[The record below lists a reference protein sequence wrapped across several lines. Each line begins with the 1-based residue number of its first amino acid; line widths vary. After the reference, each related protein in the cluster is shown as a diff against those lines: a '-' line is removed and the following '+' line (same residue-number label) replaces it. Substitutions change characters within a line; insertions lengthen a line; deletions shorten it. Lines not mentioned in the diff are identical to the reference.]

1 MRHVL
6 LVDDEEAILY
16 VFQKY
21 LERAG
26 FAVSTAANAHDAI
39 ALFGSGHVDALVTDQ
54 RMPGMTG
61 DMLVQRL
68 RSVRPSLPAVIVTAY
83 AAECSPDLRN
93 VPELNKPVPPA
104 EQVAAVER
112 ALSLAAKDAPA

>member
-1 MRHVL
+1 MSMRHIL

-26 FAVSTAANAHDAI
+26 FAVSTAANALDAI
-39 ALFGSGHVDALVTDQ
+39 ALFESSRVDALVTDQ

-61 DMLVQRL
+61 DVLVQRL
-68 RSVRPSLPAVIVTAY
+68 RSVRPGLPAIIVTAY
-83 AAECSPDLRN
+83 AAECGPDLRN
-93 VPELNKPVPPA
+93 VPVLNKPVPPA
-104 EQVAAVER
+104 DLVAAVER
-112 ALSLAAKDAPA
+112 SLASQ